1 VPESRTPQR
10 TRTPARG
17 HDRRRGA
24 PEPGRPRPG
33 EERRL
38 LILEAAVRLLAVEGH
53 AGLTHRR
60 IAREAGVPLAATTY
74 YFKSKDDLLQE
85 ALRLVAAREMQ
96 LLEARA
102 ADLARSFS
110 SPGAL
115 GSALASVLLDRLSEE
130 RAATVAKFEA
140 YLEAARRPSL
150 RPTSEHWI
158 AGFVR
163 LAEAALAAAGA
174 ERPRS
179 KAELLVAGADGL
191 LLQHLA
197 TAGPG
202 DDREALRRRLKALV
216 SALL

>member
-1 VPESRTPQR
+1 MPRSRTPQR
-10 TRTPARG
+10 QRKPPAE
-17 HDRRRGA
+17 RRRGG
-24 PEPGRPRPG
+24 PERARSDAG

-38 LILEAAVRLLAVEGH
+38 AILEAAVRLLAGEGH

-74 YFKSKDDLLQE
+74 YFTSKDALLEE
-85 ALRLVAAREMQ
+85 ALRLVAARE
-96 LLEARA
+96 LRTLEQRA

-110 SPGAL
+110 SRQAL
-115 GSALASVLLDRLSEE
+115 GSALAAVLLDRLSEE
-130 RAATVAKFEA
+130 REATVAKFEA

-150 RPTSEHWI
+150 RPTAEHWI

-174 ERPRS
+174 ERPAR

-197 TAGPG
+197 TSGPTE
-202 DDREALRRRLKALV
+202 DREALRRRLKALV
-216 SALL
+216 SELL